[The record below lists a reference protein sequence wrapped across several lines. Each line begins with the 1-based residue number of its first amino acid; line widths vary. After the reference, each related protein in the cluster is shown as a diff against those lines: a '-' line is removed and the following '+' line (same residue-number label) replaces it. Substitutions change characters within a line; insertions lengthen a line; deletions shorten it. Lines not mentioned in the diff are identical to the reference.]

1 VIFYLHDIYSLI
13 LFSSVIFLLLYVG
26 FDKKRVLLLLEH
38 VVNQKYIV
46 TYSRNNLPLF
56 NGLAIMVYLTVLTTI
71 MSIFLTYKTATL
83 SIVWFLIIL
92 SSLITLETIKT
103 ILTSWLSIILE
114 QTSLLHNYRDSI
126 KTNNLFLS
134 IIFLPIFFVLT
145 YIFDG
150 QLINTQGFKVGVL
163 FVVMF
168 FLLQFIVL
176 KRLNLLNRNLLFYLI
191 LYLYVFEIA
200 PYLVLFKLF
209 QNIQ

>member
-1 VIFYLHDIYSLI
+1 MIFYLHDIYSLI

-92 SSLITLETIKT
+92 SSLITLETIKA

>member
-1 VIFYLHDIYSLI
+1 MIFYLHDIYSLI

>member
-150 QLINTQGFKVGVL
+150 QLINTQGFKVGV
-163 FVVMF
+163 
-168 FLLQFIVL
+168 
-176 KRLNLLNRNLLFYLI
+176 
-191 LYLYVFEIA
+191 
-200 PYLVLFKLF
+200 
-209 QNIQ
+209 